1 MCPHVTIVGAGPGAS
16 DLITLRGRNALRQ
29 ADVVLY
35 AGSLVSPEQL
45 GVCPPHCRLYDSAR
59 LTLEEQ
65 VALMAEA
72 ARAGQRVVRL
82 HTGDPAMY
90 GATNEQATALA
101 REGIGVRVVPGVSS
115 VFAAAAALG
124 CELTSPEI
132 CQSVV
137 LTRTPGRTPMPA
149 GEDAAAFARTGAT
162 LVFFLSAGRID
173 SLMRHLMEEG
183 GLAPDTPAALAY
195 RVSWP
200 EERILRGTVGDLAR
214 RAQEAGIGRQA
225 LILVGRALGDMAADD
240 GDHAVSRLYD
250 SHFSHGYRNTLP
262 HEAFAGACALYA
274 FTRRGLACALS
285 LAAGLGLPCRLYAT
299 LPPEDVAAVPV
310 ADMSDLSLPPVLPL
324 DGPELD
330 AQLARGWQAFA
341 AHIFVG
347 ATGIAVRKIAPLLR
361 DKTCDPAVICVSE
374 SGAHVISLAS
384 GHLGGANRLARRAA
398 RITGGQAVISTA
410 TDLNGLPAFDE
421 LAALTRA
428 RLLNADAVRPL
439 HAALLRGL
447 PVDFCGPEEIFAAHL
462 AALPNL
468 RRIDR
473 PEAATAEQAVIWCET
488 DGAALR
494 RRCPARHVLVAESR
508 CLVLGLGCRRGLSP
522 EELVRLAEEF
532 LERQAGGIRPGQIA
546 CLASCALKRD
556 EPALAALARRWG
568 VPLRFFET
576 TALAAVPVPT
586 PSATV
591 RERAGTPSVCEA
603 AALLAARDGGDLPP
617 RLLCPKWKAES
628 ATFALAGIPHGRR
641 LPAEASR

>member
-1 MCPHVTIVGAGPGAS
+1 MRPHVTIVGAGPGAA
-16 DLITLRGRNALRQ
+16 DLITLRGREALRR

-65 VALMAEA
+65 VTLMAEA

-90 GATNEQATALA
+90 GATNEQAAALA
-101 REGIGVRVVPGVSS
+101 REGIDVEIVPGVSS

-173 SLMRHLMEEG
+173 SLMRHLAEDG
-183 GLAPDTPAALAY
+183 GLAPDTPAALAH

-214 RAQEAGIGRQA
+214 RAREAGIGRQA
-225 LILVGRALGDMAADD
+225 LILVGRALANVTAD
-240 GDHAVSRLYD
+240 GMERAVSRLYD
-250 SHFSHGYRNTLP
+250 AHFSHGYRNALP
-262 HEAFAGACALYA
+262 REAFAGACAIYA

-285 LAAGLGLPCRLYAT
+285 LAAGLGLPCRLYTT
-299 LPPEDVAAVPV
+299 LSPEEAAAVPV

-324 DGPELD
+324 NGPELD

-347 ATGIAVRKIAPLLR
+347 ATGIAVRKIAPLLE
-361 DKTCDPAVICVSE
+361 DKTRDPAVICVAE

-398 RITGGQAVISTA
+398 RVTGGQAVISTA

-428 RLLNADAVRPL
+428 RLRNADALRPL
-439 HAALLRGL
+439 HAALLKGL
-447 PVDFCGPEEIFAAHL
+447 PIDFCGPEDLFAAHL

-473 PEAATAEQAVIWCET
+473 PEAVTADQAVIWCET

-494 RRCPARHVLVAESR
+494 GRCPARHVLVAECR
-508 CLVLGLGCRRGLSP
+508 CLVLGVGCRRGLPP
-522 EELVRLAEEF
+522 EELIRLADDF
-532 LERQAGGIRPGQIA
+532 LARQAGGVRPDQIA

-556 EPALAALARRWG
+556 EPALAALARRWD
-568 VPLRFFET
+568 VPLRFFE
-576 TALAAVPVPT
+576 AAELAAVPVPT

-603 AALLAARDGGDLPP
+603 AALLAARDGEDMPP
-617 RLLCPKWKAES
+617 RLLCPKWKADA
-628 ATFALAGIPHGRR
+628 ATFALARLPHGRR
-641 LPAEASR
+641 LPTEESR